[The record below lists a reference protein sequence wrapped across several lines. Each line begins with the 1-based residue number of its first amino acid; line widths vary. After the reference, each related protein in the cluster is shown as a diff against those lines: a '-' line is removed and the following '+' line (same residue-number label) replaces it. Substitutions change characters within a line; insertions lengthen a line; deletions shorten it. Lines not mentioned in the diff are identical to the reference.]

1 MKRYLFFLFMIVSL
15 VLFAACSFVDSEQ
28 GWTTISQ
35 SNSDEPSY
43 SLQAKD
49 IHYRIQYYE
58 NDSARKDWYL
68 NNYQPGLNL
77 KMRTLNSEQLK
88 NTEGG
93 SAKQELSETG
103 YARFLM
109 VCRTWDSA
117 ENSQKFLIKRAYYK
131 VHIRLNKKMEVDTE
145 KSSMT
150 YWKTEEEVKDDPP
163 VD

>member
-1 MKRYLFFLFMIVSL
+1 MKRHLFFLFMGVSL
-15 VLFAACSFVDSEQ
+15 VLLAACSVVDSEQ

-35 SNSDEPSY
+35 SNSGEPSY

-49 IHYRIQYYE
+49 NRYRIHYYE
-58 NDSARKDWYL
+58 NDSARIDWYL
-68 NNYQPGLNL
+68 NDYQPEMNLN
-77 KMRTLNSEQLK
+77 MRILERPTAP
-88 NTEGG
+88 G
-93 SAKQELSETG
+93 SYTKEEISGQGS
-103 YARFLM
+103 ARFLM
-109 VCRTWDSA
+109 VCRTWGSA

-163 VD
+163 ID